1 MDRRLCGAADGAL
14 NSPAMF
20 VLALPVWSAWLLV
33 ATILVWLLLGK
44 ETLSLDRD
52 EAIFVRTAVIRLSSR
67 VVPRVEIQGFR
78 EYRSGY
84 REDDECQWG
93 IEMLTLG
100 KPVRFFFDL
109 PDGERAW
116 LIHQLNLFLGM
127 SGRTRKHTSS
137 SRR

>member
-1 MDRRLCGAADGAL
+1 
-14 NSPAMF
+14 
-20 VLALPVWSAWLLV
+20 
-33 ATILVWLLLGK
+33 
-44 ETLSLDRD
+44 LSLDRD

-100 KPVRFFFDL
+100 KPVRFSL
-109 PDGERAW
+109 TCRTGNGAW

-127 SGRTRKHTSS
+127 SGPDKKAHVFQPAVTIPPLPARPQSS
-137 SRR
+137 TDRPW